1 MLVLYV
7 SVTDQLIPGARVLI
21 SRLLSLV
28 LDNPSMDAVKHQGHA
43 LLQLKSTPSQV
54 RYYTNY
60 NVQVNSSFR
69 FPAICIAISCG
80 GGTCE
85 DLN

>member
-28 LDNPSMDAVKHQGHA
+28 LDNPSIDAVKHQDHA
-43 LLQLKSTPSQV
+43 LLAFKSTPSQV
-54 RYYTNY
+54 RHYINY

-69 FPAICIAISCG
+69 ITAICIAISCG
-80 GGTCE
+80 AGTCE
-85 DLN
+85 D